1 VSDPIDAVIAR
12 ARAAADDT
20 SSASTTTA
28 ADRLKLE
35 RLASEFESMLLNQML
50 SEMRKTAH
58 WKDGDAEEED
68 TFGAHALFES
78 LDAEFAKV
86 MSRAQGLGLSR
97 QLMTAFDRMQ
107 GTTTG
112 DDATPSAT
120 IGTIG
125 ATGTAGTIP
134 AIGTTA
140 IEEPTGSSS
149 ALRATEDKDTL
160 DPVAVA
166 RQILDGGT
174 AVSEGK
180 SEITSGFGW
189 RRDPFTG
196 ETKFHKG
203 VDLRA
208 AYGQDVTATAGGT
221 VTFSGT
227 QGSYGTTVVIEHAN
241 GTRSRYAHLSLA
253 LVAAGDTIAPG
264 QLVGRAGSTGRAT
277 GPHVHLEVVDQ
288 NGRPLDPL
296 THPESGD

>member
-1 VSDPIDAVIAR
+1 VSDPVEAVIAR

-20 SSASTTTA
+20 SSATTTTA
-28 ADRLKLE
+28 ADRLKLQ
-35 RLASEFESMLLNQML
+35 RLSSEFESMLLNQML
-50 SEMRKTAH
+50 TEMRKTAR
-58 WKDGDAEEED
+58 WKDGDEEEED

-86 MSRAQGLGLSR
+86 MSRAQGLGLSS
-97 QLMTAFDRMQ
+97 QLMTAFDRIQ
-107 GTTTG
+107 GTPTG
-112 DDATPSAT
+112 DGPTPPVTS
-120 IGTIG
+120 GTIS
-125 ATGTAGTIP
+125 P
-134 AIGTTA
+134 IGTTGTSGRTGA
-140 IEEPTGSSS
+140 IDPTAS
-149 ALRATEDKDTL
+149 EDSETP

-203 VDLRA
+203 IDLRA

-253 LVAAGDTIAPG
+253 LVATGDTIAPG

-277 GPHVHLEVVDQ
+277 GPHVHLEVVDR